1 MININSLDKLIED
14 SENEIL
20 NIRPDTEKKI
30 IWANQNKVKTKISL
44 IFIHGFSAT
53 RAELDPVIEMLG
65 KELNANIF
73 FTRLRGHGLDG
84 EALAEATF
92 DDWMIDT
99 KEAIDIGNA
108 IGDRLILI
116 GCSTGCSLIH
126 ANLQYINNAAAVIY
140 VSPNF
145 GSKSYLGKL
154 LIIPGAKWF
163 IPFIFGKKYSF
174 VPRNADH
181 ARCWTTSYPIK
192 ALFAVKDSVV
202 AAYKVK
208 HIKIKQPV
216 LFYFSDDDQVVSAKA
231 TRKIISKMGN
241 NVSIHNPI
249 LTNTD
254 DSSQHGVLGDI
265 LSSSQTNS
273 GVKKILSWLENYI

>member
-163 IPFIFGKKYSF
+163 IPFIFGKEYSF

-254 DSSQHGVLGDI
+254 DSSKHGVLGDI

>member
-65 KELNANIF
+65 KKLNANIF

-108 IGDRLILI
+108 IGDSLILI

-126 ANLQYINNAAAVIY
+126 ANLQYTENALAIIY

-145 GSKSYLGKL
+145 GPKSFFGQL
-154 LIIPGAKWF
+154 LRIPGAKWF
-163 IPFIFGKKYSF
+163 IPFIFGKEYSF

-181 ARCWTTSYPIK
+181 ARCWTTSYPIR

-208 HIKIKQPV
+208 HI
-216 LFYFSDDDQVVSAKA
+216 
-231 TRKIISKMGN
+231 RN
-241 NVSIHNPI
+241 
-249 LTNTD
+249 
-254 DSSQHGVLGDI
+254 
-265 LSSSQTNS
+265 
-273 GVKKILSWLENYI
+273 

>member
-108 IGDRLILI
+108 IGDKLILI

-126 ANLQYINNAAAVIY
+126 TNLQYINKAAAVIY

-163 IPFIFGKKYSF
+163 IPFIFGKEYSF

-181 ARCWTTSYPIK
+181 ARCWTTSYPIR

-216 LFYFSDDDQVVSAKA
+216 LFWFSDDDQVVSAKA

-254 DSSQHGVLGDI
+254 DSSKHGILGDI

>member
-1 MININSLDKLIED
+1 
-14 SENEIL
+14 
-20 NIRPDTEKKI
+20 
-30 IWANQNKVKTKISL
+30 
-44 IFIHGFSAT
+44 
-53 RAELDPVIEMLG
+53 MLG

-108 IGDRLILI
+108 IGDSLILI

-126 ANLQYINNAAAVIY
+126 ANLQYTENALAIIY

-145 GSKSYLGKL
+145 GPKSFFGQL
-154 LIIPGAKWF
+154 LRIPGAKWF
-163 IPFIFGKKYSF
+163 IPFIFGKEYSF

>member
-108 IGDRLILI
+108 IGDKLILI

-163 IPFIFGKKYSF
+163 IPFIFGKEYSF

-231 TRKIISKMGN
+231 TRKIISKMGK

-249 LTNTD
+249 LNKTD
-254 DSSQHGVLGDI
+254 DSFKHGVLGDI
-265 LSSSQTNS
+265 LSSSQTKN
-273 GVKKILSWLENYI
+273 GVTKILNWLENYI

>member
-108 IGDRLILI
+108 IGDKLILI

-126 ANLQYINNAAAVIY
+126 TNLQYINNAAAVIY

-163 IPFIFGKKYSF
+163 IPFIFGKEYSF

-181 ARCWTTSYPIK
+181 ARCWTTSYPIR

-216 LFYFSDDDQVVSAKA
+216 LFWFSDDDQVVSAKA

-254 DSSQHGVLGDI
+254 DSSKHGILGDI

>member
-108 IGDRLILI
+108 IGDKLILI

-163 IPFIFGKKYSF
+163 IPFIFGKEYSF

>member
-108 IGDRLILI
+108 IGDSLILI

-163 IPFIFGKKYSF
+163 IPFIFGKEYSF

-254 DSSQHGVLGDI
+254 DSSKHGILGDI

>member
-108 IGDRLILI
+108 IGDSLILI
-116 GCSTGCSLIH
+116 
-126 ANLQYINNAAAVIY
+126 AV
-140 VSPNF
+140 
-145 GSKSYLGKL
+145 SYTHLTL
-154 LIIPGAKWF
+154 P
-163 IPFIFGKKYSF
+163 
-174 VPRNADH
+174 
-181 ARCWTTSYPIK
+181 TSD
-192 ALFAVKDSVV
+192 LV
-202 AAYKVK
+202 
-208 HIKIKQPV
+208 
-216 LFYFSDDDQVVSAKA
+216 
-231 TRKIISKMGN
+231 
-241 NVSIHNPI
+241 
-249 LTNTD
+249 
-254 DSSQHGVLGDI
+254 
-265 LSSSQTNS
+265 
-273 GVKKILSWLENYI
+273 